1 MYYLEVEPL
10 MLLSGVDIRAEDEVV
25 LPIPNPDRLPEIS
38 GLEPGLEVKLLS
50 TFGSVLMAGFED
62 LLLVVVAK
70 NILKKIHCHIFRDA
84 FEQASFSAKVV

>member
-10 MLLSGVDIRAEDEVV
+10 MLLPGVDIRAEDEVV
-25 LPIPNPDRLPEIS
+25 LPIPDPDRLPEIS

-50 TFGSVLMAGFED
+50 TFGSILMDGFED

-70 NILKKIHCHIFRDA
+70 NILKKIQSHKFEYA
-84 FEQASFSAKVV
+84 FELKLFRTKVV